1 MTTVFRRLRFG
12 MIRFDCW
19 DRALC
24 DAVSGGWLCQWDFA
38 AGAEEQDEK
47 KREGCEGEDV
57 SEGLVEG
64 LGVVDVD
71 G

>member
-1 MTTVFRRLRFG
+1 MSGER
-12 MIRFDCW
+12 W
-19 DRALC
+19 ALI
-24 DAVSGGWLCQWDFA
+24 GE
-38 AGAEEQDEK
+38 AGAVEEEEEK
-47 KREGCEGEDV
+47 KPEGCEGEDV